1 MSYLKEYWAF
11 QAKFQQEFNMKLILT
26 EEQEFLRD
34 TAKDFAQERTP
45 ITHFRSLRDNND
57 QNLWDKD
64 IWQEMVNLGWSG
76 ILIPEEFGGSNFGVA
91 GISVILQECGKTLT
105 PSPLFSTGVLG
116 AYAISNFGTQ
126 EQKEQYLPKIVNGQI
141 TTALAV
147 DESSHHDP
155 SKTSLTAEKKD
166 DKYLLNGKKT
176 FVIDGASADVL
187 IVLTRTSGNSGELA
201 GLTLF
206 IIDSNADGINKIK
219 LDMADSR
226 NYANINFNDVKCS
239 NQDILGALESGGE
252 TVESILDIGRIAISA
267 EMLGNAESAF
277 ETTIEYL
284 KQRKQFGVL
293 IGTFQALQHRAA
305 AMFCEIELT
314 KSAVMAAVHGADER
328 SNELQRLSS
337 LTKTIAGETLHL
349 VSNEAI
355 QMHGGIG
362 VTDEYDLGFFI
373 KRSRV
378 AEQIFGSST
387 YHTERYANLSGF

>member
-1 MSYLKEYWAF
+1 
-11 QAKFQQEFNMKLILT
+11 MKLILT

-45 ITHFRSLRDNND
+45 VTHFRSLRDNKD
-57 QNLWDKD
+57 ENLWDKD

-76 ILIPEEFGGSNFGVA
+76 ILIPEEFGGSDFGVA

-126 EQKEQYLPKIVNGQI
+126 EQKEKYLSKIVSGEI

-155 SKTSLTAEKKD
+155 CKTIFKAEQKGSD
-166 DKYLLNGKKT
+166 FLLNGKKT

-187 IVLTRTSGNSGELA
+187 IILARTSGNSGDLA

-206 IIDSNADGINKIK
+206 IVESNVDGIKKIK

-226 NYANINFNDVKCS
+226 NYANIEFNDVECS
-239 NQDILGALESGGE
+239 NKSILGALESGGE
-252 TVESILDIGRIAISA
+252 TVERILDIGRIAMSA

-277 ETTIEYL
+277 ETTIDYL

-305 AMFCEIELT
+305 EMFCEIELT
-314 KSAVMAAVHGADER
+314 KSAVMAAIHGADEN

-337 LTKTIAGETLHL
+337 LAKTIAGETLNL

>member
-1 MSYLKEYWAF
+1 
-11 QAKFQQEFNMKLILT
+11 MKLVLT

-45 ITHFRSLRDNND
+45 VTHFRSLRDNKD
-57 QNLWDKD
+57 ENLWDKD

-76 ILIPEEFGGSNFGVA
+76 ILIPEEFGGSDFGVA

-126 EQKEQYLPKIVNGQI
+126 EQKEKYLPKIVSGEI

-155 SKTSLTAEKKD
+155 SKTLFKAEQKGSD
-166 DKYLLNGKKT
+166 FLLNGKKT
-176 FVIDGASADVL
+176 FVIDGASADIL
-187 IVLTRTSGNSGELA
+187 IILARTSGNSGDLA

-206 IIDSNADGINKIK
+206 IVESNVDGIKKIK

-226 NYANINFNDVKCS
+226 NYANIEFNDVECS
-239 NQDILGALESGGE
+239 NKSILGALESGGE
-252 TVESILDIGRIAISA
+252 TVERILDIGRIAMSA

-277 ETTIEYL
+277 ETTIDYL

-305 AMFCEIELT
+305 EMFCEIELT
-314 KSAVMAAVHGADER
+314 KSAVMAAIHGADEN

-337 LTKTIAGETLHL
+337 LAKTIAGETLNL

>member
-1 MSYLKEYWAF
+1 
-11 QAKFQQEFNMKLILT
+11 MKLILT

-45 ITHFRSLRDNND
+45 VTHFRSLRDNKD
-57 QNLWDKD
+57 ENLWDKD

-76 ILIPEEFGGSNFGVA
+76 ILIPEEFGGSDFGVA

-126 EQKEQYLPKIVNGQI
+126 EQKEKYLPKIVSGEI

-155 SKTSLTAEKKD
+155 SKTLFKAEQKGSVF
-166 DKYLLNGKKT
+166 LLNGKKT

-187 IVLTRTSGNSGELA
+187 IILARTSGNSGDLA

-206 IIDSNADGINKIK
+206 IIESDVDGIKKIK

-226 NYANINFNDVKCS
+226 NYANIEFNDVECS
-239 NQDILGALESGGE
+239 NKSILGALESGGE
-252 TVESILDIGRIAISA
+252 TVERILDIGRIAMSA

-277 ETTIEYL
+277 ETTIDYL

-305 AMFCEIELT
+305 EMFCEIELT
-314 KSAVMAAVHGADER
+314 KSAVMAAIHGADEN

-337 LTKTIAGETLHL
+337 LAKTIAGETLNL

>member
-1 MSYLKEYWAF
+1 
-11 QAKFQQEFNMKLILT
+11 MKLILT

-45 ITHFRSLRDNND
+45 VTHFRSLRDNKD
-57 QNLWDKD
+57 ENLWDKD

-76 ILIPEEFGGSNFGVA
+76 ILIPEEFGGSDFGVA

-126 EQKEQYLPKIVNGQI
+126 EQKEKYLSKIVSGEI

-155 SKTSLTAEKKD
+155 CKTLFKAEQKGSD
-166 DKYLLNGKKT
+166 FLLNGKKT

-187 IVLTRTSGNSGELA
+187 IILARTSGNSGDLA

-206 IIDSNADGINKIK
+206 IVESNVDGIKKIK

-226 NYANINFNDVKCS
+226 NYANIEFNDVECS
-239 NQDILGALESGGE
+239 NKSILGALESGGE
-252 TVESILDIGRIAISA
+252 IVERILDIGRIAMSA

-277 ETTIEYL
+277 ETTIDYL

-305 AMFCEIELT
+305 EMFCEIELT
-314 KSAVMAAVHGADER
+314 KSAVMAAIHGADEN

-337 LTKTIAGETLHL
+337 LAKTIAGETLNL

>member
-1 MSYLKEYWAF
+1 
-11 QAKFQQEFNMKLILT
+11 MKLILT

-34 TAKDFAQERTP
+34 TAKNFAQERTP
-45 ITHFRSLRDNND
+45 VAHFRALRDSND

-76 ILIPEEFGGSNFGVA
+76 ILIPEEFGGSYFGVA

-126 EQKEQYLPKIVNGQI
+126 EQKERYLPKIVNGEI

-166 DKYLLNGKKT
+166 DKYILNGKKT
-176 FVIDGASADVL
+176 FVLDGASADVL

-206 IIDSNADGINKIK
+206 IIDSNADGIDKTK

-239 NQDILGALESGGE
+239 DQDILGALESGGE

-284 KQRKQFGVL
+284 KQRKQFGVF

-337 LTKTIAGETLHL
+337 LAKTVAGETLHL

>member
-1 MSYLKEYWAF
+1 
-11 QAKFQQEFNMKLILT
+11 MKLVLT

-45 ITHFRSLRDNND
+45 VTHFRSLRDNKD
-57 QNLWDKD
+57 ENLWDKD

-76 ILIPEEFGGSNFGVA
+76 ILIPEEFGGSDFGVA

-126 EQKEQYLPKIVNGQI
+126 EQKEKYLSKIVSGEI

-155 SKTSLTAEKKD
+155 SKTLFKAEQKGSD
-166 DKYLLNGKKT
+166 FLLNGKKT
-176 FVIDGASADVL
+176 FVIDGASADILVIL
-187 IVLTRTSGNSGELA
+187 ARTSGNSGDLA

-206 IIDSNADGINKIK
+206 IVESNADGIKKIK

-226 NYANINFNDVKCS
+226 NYANIEFNDVECS
-239 NQDILGALESGGE
+239 NKSILGALESGGE
-252 TVESILDIGRIAISA
+252 TVERILDIGRIAMSA

-277 ETTIEYL
+277 ETTIDYL

-305 AMFCEIELT
+305 EMFCEIELT
-314 KSAVMAAVHGADER
+314 KSAVMAAIHGADEN

-337 LTKTIAGETLHL
+337 LAKTIAGETLNL

>member
-1 MSYLKEYWAF
+1 
-11 QAKFQQEFNMKLILT
+11 MKLVLT

-45 ITHFRSLRDNND
+45 VTHFRSLRDNKD
-57 QNLWDKD
+57 ENLWDKD

-76 ILIPEEFGGSNFGVA
+76 ILIPEEFGGSDFGVA

-126 EQKEQYLPKIVNGQI
+126 EQKEKYLSKIVSGEI

-155 SKTSLTAEKKD
+155 CKTLFKAEQKGNNF
-166 DKYLLNGKKT
+166 LLNGKKT

-187 IVLTRTSGNSGELA
+187 IILARTSGNSGDLA

-206 IIDSNADGINKIK
+206 IVESNVDGIKKIK

-226 NYANINFNDVKCS
+226 NYANIEFNDVECS
-239 NQDILGALESGGE
+239 NKSILGALESGGE
-252 TVESILDIGRIAISA
+252 TVERILDIGRIAMSA

-277 ETTIEYL
+277 ETTIDYL

-305 AMFCEIELT
+305 EMFCEIELT
-314 KSAVMAAVHGADER
+314 KSAVMAAIHGADEN

-337 LTKTIAGETLHL
+337 LAKTIAGETLNL

>member
-1 MSYLKEYWAF
+1 
-11 QAKFQQEFNMKLILT
+11 MKLILT
-26 EEQEFLRD
+26 EEQKFLRD

-45 ITHFRSLRDNND
+45 ITHFRALRDNKD
-57 QNLWDKD
+57 ETLWDKD

-91 GISVILQECGKTLT
+91 GISVVLQEIGRTLT

-116 AYAISNFGTQ
+116 AYALSNFGSQ
-126 EQKEQYLPKIVNGQI
+126 EQKEKYLPKIVSGEI

-155 SKTSLTAEKKD
+155 SKTVFMAKKSNEG
-166 DKYLLNGKKT
+166 YILNGKKT

-187 IVLTRTSGNSGELA
+187 IVLTRTSGSSGELA

-206 IIDSNADGINKIK
+206 IVDSNSDDINRIK

-226 NYANINFNDVKCS
+226 NYANIEFNDVNCNDES
-239 NQDILGALESGGE
+239 VLGAVESGGE
-252 TVESILDIGRIAISA
+252 LVERILDIGRIAMAA
-267 EMLGNAESAF
+267 EMLGNTESAF

-305 AMFCEIELT
+305 EMFCEIELT
-314 KSAVMAAVHGADER
+314 KSAVMAAVHGADEN

-337 LTKTIAGETLHL
+337 LAKTIAGETLHL

-378 AEQIFGSST
+378 AEQIFGSSM